1 MERQET
7 PKKINDSVY
16 EFYRGE
22 DYKLEVV
29 AFHGL
34 CFDTYEDAYTTTWQD
49 KDGTK
54 CWLRDFIAEKCP
66 EARVLSVSY
75 DSCAKV
81 SNEAGRM
88 TFSNLGLI
96 LVQDL
101 IHLAKVGQR
110 GCPVVLIGYCLG
122 GLVIEQLC
130 IEAEKQYDQAPD
142 GASKGRLDKFLMNVR
157 SVLYLDTPHAGSSLG
172 AYLRENH
179 KCEGPVLEY
188 LIESSTSLSS
198 LNREFD
204 SLVVERQWKRFICWY
219 SSATK
224 VWDPLKVWDPTI
236 ELPRGFVVVTEPS
249 ARRDEH
255 FLYIKADHS
264 GQAVSTAWSELAGVW
279 DSLHEYTKQFYTKM
293 EPIQDMF
300 LGLKLNDS
308 VYEFYRGEDY
318 ELEVVAFHGLC
329 FDTYKN
335 AYITTWLDKDER
347 RCWLRDFI
355 GKQHKKSRVLSVS
368 YDSCAKKSSE
378 GGKMPFSKL
387 GRILVENVIH
397 LAKVG
402 KQGCPVVLIGY
413 GLGGLVI
420 QQLCVEAQEQIDEA
434 PDPASKG
441 LLEEFLKNVR
451 AILYL
456 DTPQAGSS
464 LGDYLRKRHQCE
476 GPVLEYLSESSASLS
491 GLNRGFDLLIANRKW
506 ERFICWYSYATEVW
520 NSIIKLT
527 PGLEVVTELSARRDA
542 EDFTTIKAGHSG
554 KAVSTAWDDLV
565 GVWNNLHEKV
575 SEQLYLMY
583 EPNNDGSN
591 SNVELELIFFPE
603 TADDHAYESTWKSKD
618 GNDCWLQTWLPKEF
632 PRARILAVS
641 LPVMDGEDIE
651 LKLNCDNLINDITS
665 YHQSESWCPLF
676 LVGHGKG
683 GIVIK
688 KLCNEVEKEVV
699 NRPAL
704 EPFLRSVRGVAYY
717 GTSHTG
723 SHSEYSSG
731 GITPVDVGRLNSDFK
746 WFITNRGCKELI
758 LGETRPTQQG
768 SSTSVIVDEFSASHG
783 IERNSF
789 FPVAADHSSICK
801 PDGPLSNSFLYLKH
815 FIHTTMQEAEY
826 RNLNVRRKKRRGLAI
841 IISMEDG
848 RVGSDIDRRRFEDMA
863 DYINF
868 EWKAIVDGEAED
880 LERNVQAL
888 LEQVKEEDECLLCC
902 VSAHGF
908 IRGGEL
914 FIYDTHNEAINLR
927 PVVLT
932 PVTESPKLVGKPKVL
947 VINACREFED
957 SFVPKPEQIMPNAD
971 DCLLM
976 YSCRLGEEGW
986 RRTNGYEKGTLFVGE
1001 VTNQVKW
1008 LYRTTDVQDIFA
1020 EVKRRVW
1027 ELAPE
1032 VGKEQLP
1039 MLHSSLSKRLSWR
1052 PR

>member
-1 MERQET
+1 MERQERQET

-54 CWLRDFIAEKCP
+54 CWLRDFIADKCP
-66 EARVLSVSY
+66 EAHVLSVSY

-88 TFSNLGLI
+88 TFSNLGRI

-101 IHLAKVGQR
+101 IHLAEVGQR

-122 GLVIEQLC
+122 GLVIQQLC

-142 GASKGRLDKFLMNVR
+142 GASKGRLDKFLTNVR
-157 SVLYLDTPHAGSSLG
+157 TLLYLDTPRAGSSLG
-172 AYLRENH
+172 DYLRETY
-179 KCEGPVLEY
+179 KCKGPVLEY
-188 LIESSTSLSS
+188 LSKSSASLSS

-204 SLVVERQWKRFICWY
+204 SLVLEREWKQFICWY
-219 SSATK
+219 CYATK
-224 VWDPLKVWDPTI
+224 GWDSSI
-236 ELPRGFVVVTEPS
+236 ELTPALKVVTEAS
-249 ARRDEH
+249 ARRDAGEL
-255 FLYIKADHS
+255 FTIEADHS
-264 GQAVSTAWSELAGVW
+264 GKAVSTAWSTNLVEVW
-279 DSLHEYTKQFYTKM
+279 DKLHNQTKQFIKM
-293 EPIQDMF
+293 PAKDTC

-368 YDSCAKKSSE
+368 YDSCAKKSNE
-378 GGKMPFSKL
+378 GGKMSFSKL
-387 GRILVENVIH
+387 GQILVENVIH

-420 QQLCVEAQEQIDEA
+420 QQLCTEAKKQIDQA

-441 LLEEFLKNVR
+441 LLEKFLKNVR

-456 DTPQAGSS
+456 DTPRAGSS
-464 LGDYLRKRHQCE
+464 LGDYLREKHQCE
-476 GPVLEYLSESSASLS
+476 GPVLEYLIESYTSLS
-491 GLNRGFDLLIANRKW
+491 SLNREFDSLVV
-506 ERFICWYSYATEVW
+506 ERQWKRCICWYRCATEVW

-527 PGLEVVTELSARRDA
+527 PGLEVVTERSARRDA
-542 EDFTTIKAGHSG
+542 EDLTTITADHSG
-554 KAVSTAWDDLV
+554 KAVSTAWDELV
-565 GVWNNLHEKV
+565 QVWNNLHEKV
-575 SEQLYLMY
+575 RTIRKTKLPSSVPYLLR
-583 EPNNDGSN
+583 SRK
-591 SNVELELIFFPE
+591 VQ
-603 TADDHAYESTWKSKD
+603 K
-618 GNDCWLQTWLPKEF
+618 
-632 PRARILAVS
+632 ILKK
-641 LPVMDGEDIE
+641 GR
-651 LKLNCDNLINDITS
+651 
-665 YHQSESWCPLF
+665 CPLI
-676 LVGHGKG
+676 LVGHGLG
-683 GIVIK
+683 GLVIK
-688 KLCNEVEKEVV
+688 DLCNKTMDEVAK
-699 NRPAL
+699 NGMNPDQLQAL
-704 EPFLRSVRGVAYY
+704 EAFVRSVCGIAYY

-723 SHSEYSSG
+723 YEYSSR
-731 GITPVDVGRLNSDFK
+731 GISPEFVGRLNSDFK
-746 WFITNRGCKELI
+746 WFITNHGCKELVV
-758 LGETRPTQQG
+758 GETRPTLLTD
-768 SSTSVIVDEFSASHG
+768 SNESVIVDEFSASHG
-783 IERNSF
+783 IQRNSF

-801 PDGPLSNSFLYLKH
+801 PESPLSNSFLYLKH
-815 FIHTTMQEAEY
+815 FIHTTMQEVEY
-826 RNLNVRRKKRRGLAI
+826 RNLNVRRKKRRGMAI

-848 RVGSDIDRRRFEDMA
+848 RDGSDIDRRRFVDMA

-868 EWKAIVDGEAED
+868 HPIAILNRTAKE
-880 LERNVQAL
+880 LEGAIQGVLDRVND
-888 LEQVKEEDECLLCC
+888 EDECVLCC

-927 PVVLT
+927 PVVLK

-957 SFVPKPEQIMPNAD
+957 DVVPKPEQIMPNAD

-976 YSCRLGEEGW
+976 YSCRLGEETW
-986 RRTNGYEKGTLFVGE
+986 RRTDGYEKGTLFVGE

-1008 LYRTTDVQDIFA
+1008 LYQTTDVQDIFA

-1039 MLHSSLSKRLSWR
+1039 VLHSTLSKRLSWR
-1052 PR
+1052 PK